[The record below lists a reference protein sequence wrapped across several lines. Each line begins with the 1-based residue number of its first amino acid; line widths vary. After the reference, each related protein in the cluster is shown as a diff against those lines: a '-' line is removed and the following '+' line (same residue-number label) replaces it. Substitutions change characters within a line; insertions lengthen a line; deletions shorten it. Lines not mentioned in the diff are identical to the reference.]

1 MTKPKYDRRAILC
14 GKILEML
21 KTTDK
26 LSNIFPSALIL
37 SNMVNNKELVKW
49 IQLEMNGYFNT
60 NPALTQEVVV
70 PEYRIVPGQY
80 HDVLGRPLIITD
92 PKMRFV
98 NEYRL
103 RHSALELEKLAESK
117 DFISIHDADFIDI
130 IKRNLKVDVFSFRFS
145 PTAILGVL
153 NAIRT
158 DFINRMLNIAPQFGD
173 DVQSNNERES
183 NMIYKTIHNLH
194 PSVQKVA
201 GRLFS
206 DRHYRQAILDTYILL
221 VNKVK
226 EKSGQRDLDGV
237 HLMQK
242 VFSPKN
248 PVIKVSDDP
257 DEQQGFMWLFSGA
270 VMAIRNPKAHRLIE
284 QKDPHRA
291 LEWLSFASVLMRIL
305 DDAKVDKQAIH
316 KT

>member
-1 MTKPKYDRRAILC
+1 
-14 GKILEML
+14 
-21 KTTDK
+21 
-26 LSNIFPSALIL
+26 
-37 SNMVNNKELVKW
+37 
-49 IQLEMNGYFNT
+49 
-60 NPALTQEVVV
+60 
-70 PEYRIVPGQY
+70 
-80 HDVLGRPLIITD
+80 
-92 PKMRFV
+92 MRFV

-103 RHSALELEKLAESK
+103 RHSALELEKLAELK
-117 DFISIHDADFIDI
+117 DFISIQDLGFIDI

-145 PTAILGVL
+145 PTAIFGVL

-158 DFINRMLNIAPQFGD
+158 DLIKRMLNIAPQFGAGA
-173 DVQSNNERES
+173 QSNNERES
-183 NMIYKTIHNLH
+183 NMINKAIHNLH

-206 DRHYRQAILDTYILL
+206 DRHYRQAILDAYILL
-221 VNKVK
+221 VDKVK

-237 HLMQK
+237 PLMQK
-242 VFSPKN
+242 VFSPKK

-257 DEQQGFMWLFSGA
+257 DEKQGFMWLFSGA

-291 LEWLSFASVLMRIL
+291 LEWLSFASVLLRVL